1 MSEIPLHTFGRS
13 RKSRAGYTPLHNG
26 DEDHSSANRGTNSTS
41 SSKSNLRTMH
51 SAVRA
56 AVTSSGTIR
65 KGKQRERYADD
76 PEEEETLLGSA
87 ARSDSGFR
95 DDEPE
100 EERRESPQQSTSAKG
115 RASDKS
121 RTIPFRPPDKLAGKY
136 PPNVVRN

>member
-26 DEDHSSANRGTNSTS
+26 DEDHSNANRGTNSTS

-51 SAVRA
+51 AAVRA
-56 AVTSSGTIR
+56 AVTSSGTLR

-100 EERRESPQQSTSAKG
+100 EGRREPPPVRLVNPCCLCPDCAHG
-115 RASDKS
+115 MDA
-121 RTIPFRPPDKLAGKY
+121 FRVLCEGHLHPA
-136 PPNVVRN
+136 